1 MDLNNVGKVRE
12 FRRAGRSDKLNRM
25 IEEAQLK
32 IEEQSTQAF
41 GAFQHNSVGSGF
53 KVTNRAIEDNEYNR
67 GSMGLRKGWHPSPRQ
82 HKDLFEDIFADHQ
95 DLMNWQAGFKQ
106 EWREMVSI
114 SKHVHTYKPD
124 GDFFPRLKKGE

>member
-32 IEEQSTQAF
+32 IEEQISQAF

-67 GSMGLRKGWHPSPRQ
+67 GVAFDGR
-82 HKDLFEDIFADHQ
+82 IAT
-95 DLMNWQAGFKQ
+95 
-106 EWREMVSI
+106 EWRC
-114 SKHVHTYKPD
+114 HD
-124 GDFFPRLKKGE
+124 GKRHSSSAKQSS